1 MSSPDTCQ
9 RIRLLYRRK
18 NEDFLGV
25 STLKLFLFLAYFCA
39 LVALSLWLYF
49 SYNSERT
56 LSETVSSMKTRNSV
70 LRDQVAELERKTED
84 ARNRVENLLAE
95 QKRLEGESEKL
106 KLQARELEA
115 KWEVAKRCKSD
126 FEEMSGEIETLKQ
139 QLSRIK
145 SGNR

>member
-1 MSSPDTCQ
+1 
-9 RIRLLYRRK
+9 
-18 NEDFLGV
+18 
-25 STLKLFLFLAYFCA
+25 LKLLLFLAYFCA
-39 LVALSLWLYF
+39 LAALSLWLYF
-49 SYNSERT
+49 SYTNERT

-70 LRDQVAELERKTED
+70 LRAEAAELERKTDD

-115 KWEVAKRCKSD
+115 KWDVAKRCKGD

-145 SGNR
+145 PGNR